1 MSPEFSCVD
10 KANKNWL
17 PWQRSLGNGK
27 KTNYSRSS
35 TKLKNVAKIGSR
47 YVEIIGLTKI
57 VKNKKQQQNI

>member
-1 MSPEFSCVD
+1 VWIKPTKIGCRGNV
-10 KANKNWL
+10 
-17 PWQRSLGNGK
+17 PWGME